1 MPDQWRNSVVVPVY
15 KNKGD
20 AQCCGNYRGIK
31 LLGHTMKLWERI
43 IETRIRRETQ
53 VTVNQFGFMP
63 GRSTTEAIHIL
74 RRLMEKYREKKRDL
88 HMVFIDLEKAYDS
101 VPRRLIWDSLEIRGV
116 SGKYIDL
123 IRDMYVRTKTSV
135 RAPVGDTDSF
145 PVEVGLHQGSALS
158 PFLFAVILDEL
169 TKLIQGALPWCLL
182 FADDI
187 VLVADSKQSLNARL
201 EEWRA
206 ALEGR
211 GLKISR
217 SKTEYL
223 YCDFSGVDNE
233 EDIQITIDSHAVP
246 QVTKFKYLGSFV
258 QRDGE
263 IDSDVAHRIQVG
275 WCRWRAATGVLC
287 DRRFPTKLK
296 GKFYRVAIRPA
307 MLYGTECWAIKE
319 VQARKMEVA
328 EMRMLRWMC
337 GHTRLDRIRNDVF
350 REMLEVSSISDK
362 IKEGR
367 LRWFGH
373 VKRRQTTE
381 PVRVVE
387 TLGVE
392 GRRSRGR
399 PKITWD
405 ERVRQ
410 DLQKLHLSESM
421 VHDRSSWRRWIK
433 VKDF

>member
-1 MPDQWRNSVVVPVY
+1 MGRAKAVGPDNIPIEVWKCLGEEGVHWLTILFNLIFKSGKMPDQWRNSVVVPVY

-43 IETRIRRETQ
+43 IETRIQRETQ
-53 VTVNQFGFMP
+53 VT
-63 GRSTTEAIHIL
+63 
-74 RRLMEKYREKKRDL
+74 
-88 HMVFIDLEKAYDS
+88 
-101 VPRRLIWDSLEIRGV
+101 
-116 SGKYIDL
+116 
-123 IRDMYVRTKTSV
+123 
-135 RAPVGDTDSF
+135 
-145 PVEVGLHQGSALS
+145 
-158 PFLFAVILDEL
+158 
-169 TKLIQGALPWCLL
+169 GALPWCLL

-223 YCDFSGVDNE
+223 YCDFSGVDND
-233 EDIQITIDSHAVP
+233 EDIQITIDSQAVP
-246 QVTKFKYLGSFV
+246 QVTKFKYLGSFF

-275 WCRWRAATGVLC
+275 WCRWRAATG
-287 DRRFPTKLK
+287 
-296 GKFYRVAIRPA
+296 
-307 MLYGTECWAIKE
+307 E

-350 REMLEVSSISDK
+350 REMLEVVSISDK

-373 VKRRQTTE
+373 VKRRQAIE

-387 TLGVE
+387 TLEVE

-399 PKITWD
+399 PKITLD
-405 ERVRQ
+405 ERIRQ
-410 DLQKLHLSESM
+410 DLQKLHLSKNM
-421 VHDRSSWRRWIK
+421 VHDRSSWRRRIK